1 MNCLEFARQA
11 GKGKNKLPSTNDP
24 ISDLLARI
32 RNALTIRHE
41 SLVMPSTKVLV
52 SLAQILKREGYIE
65 NYEVNASKPQSQLKI
80 HLLYRKDR
88 ESAIRG
94 LKRVSKPGLRVY
106 VGKGEIP
113 RVYGGIGTALIS
125 TSLGMMTG
133 GEAWRKGIGGELIGY
148 VW

>member
-1 MNCLEFARQA
+1 M
-11 GKGKNKLPSTNDP
+11 PSTNDP

-32 RNALTIRHE
+32 RNALTIRHT
-41 SLVMPSTKVLV
+41 SLVMPSTKVLI
-52 SLAQILKREGYIE
+52 SLAGILKREGYIE
-65 NYEVNASKPQSQLKI
+65 NFEVSASKPQSQLKI

-125 TSLGMMTG
+125 TSSGMMTG

>member
-1 MNCLEFARQA
+1 MSCLAFARPA
-11 GKGKNKLPSTNDP
+11 GKGKNKLPTTNDP
-24 ISDLLARI
+24 ISDLLTRI
-32 RNALTIRHE
+32 RNALIIRHMTV
-41 SLVMPSTKVLV
+41 VMPSTKVLV
-52 SLAQILKREGYIE
+52 SLANILKREGYIE
-65 NYEVNASKPQSQLKI
+65 SYEVSASKPQSQLKI
-80 HLLYRKDR
+80 HLLYRKDK
-88 ESAIRG
+88 ESAISG

-133 GEAWRKGIGGELIGY
+133 GQAWRKGIGGELVGY